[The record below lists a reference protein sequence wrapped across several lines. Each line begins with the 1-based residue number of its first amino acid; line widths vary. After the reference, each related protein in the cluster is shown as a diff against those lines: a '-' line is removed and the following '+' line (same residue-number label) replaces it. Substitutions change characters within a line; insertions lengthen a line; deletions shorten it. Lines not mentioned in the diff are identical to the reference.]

1 MSFIDL
7 KVFYSKLERLKNEW
21 NKQELILSSGL
32 NTFAPILKY
41 FFPIILT
48 LIFFIISIMLDL
60 SIKRILQNIISVVP
74 SLLGFLIA

>member
-48 LIFFIISIMLDL
+48 LIF
-60 SIKRILQNIISVVP
+60 
-74 SLLGFLIA
+74 